1 MAAAF
6 EMRMCSKRNA
16 PTGMMPVS
24 ECRRRRKNEL
34 PFPARKG
41 ATPGLTTT
49 GGAGLAV
56 ATMTAPYEFQI
67 GDANLLLCWRG
78 ESEVK
83 GRGALESIRKRL
95 QQLNSVPER
104 IVNVNP
110 IEAFERLISFWLEPS
125 RFEELF
131 QSR

>member
-1 MAAAF
+1 M
-6 EMRMCSKRNA
+6 
-16 PTGMMPVS
+16 
-24 ECRRRRKNEL
+24 

-56 ATMTAPYEFQI
+56 ATMTAPYEFRYVTRTFYYV
-67 GDANLLLCWRG
+67 GAAR
-78 ESEVK
+78 VK
-83 GRGALESIRKRL
+83 SREGAALESIRKRL
-95 QQLNSVPER
+95 QQFNSVPER

-110 IEAFERLISFWLEPS
+110 IEALERLISFWLEPS